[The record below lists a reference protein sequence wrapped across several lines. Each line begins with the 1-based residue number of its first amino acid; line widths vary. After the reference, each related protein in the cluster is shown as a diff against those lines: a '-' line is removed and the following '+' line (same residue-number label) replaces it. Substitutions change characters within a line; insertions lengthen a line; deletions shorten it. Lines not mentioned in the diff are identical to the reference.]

1 MKKKLTIIAACAAM
15 LITLGISVFTWTEN
29 KSTSLT
35 DNSGGIN
42 SQNFTGSGGA
52 RENNS
57 NTGNNNGE
65 SNSNGEKSNIPG
77 TAEKKDF
84 IITIDPGHGG
94 YDPGKVGVNN
104 IQEKDVNLAISLILR
119 DILTDSGFTVY
130 LTRDSDVSLDTPG
143 APSKKNSDL
152 HNRIEMIR
160 NNQSD
165 ISVSIHQNSFS
176 DSSVHGAQVFY
187 YFSSDKGSSLA
198 DCIEEGISTTISPD
212 TARKSK
218 ANDNYVLLKNNPC
231 PAVIVE
237 CGFLTN
243 ESEGTSLS
251 GTEYQTTIA
260 KAIAQGINSYY
271 ENYFLNSGTQPLP
284 VN

>member
-15 LITLGISVFTWTEN
+15 LITLGISVLTWTESR
-29 KSTSLT
+29 STSSP
-35 DNSGGIN
+35 DNSDGIN
-42 SQNFTGSGGA
+42 AQDFTGSGGT
-52 RENNS
+52 REENS
-57 NTGNNNGE
+57 NANNGSDNTNGE
-65 SNSNGEKSNIPG
+65 SDNSPG
-77 TAEKKDF
+77 TSGKKDF

-143 APSKKNSDL
+143 ASSKKNSDL

-160 NNQSD
+160 TNQSD

-218 ANDNYVLLKNNPC
+218 ANDNYILLKNNPC

-271 ENYFLNSGTQPLP
+271 ENYFLNTDTQSTPT
-284 VN
+284 N

>member
-15 LITLGISVFTWTEN
+15 LITLGISVLTWTESKSNSPGHTNFDNN
-29 KSTSLT
+29 K
-35 DNSGGIN
+35 
-42 SQNFTGSGGA
+42 
-52 RENNS
+52 
-57 NTGNNNGE
+57 E
-65 SNSNGEKSNIPG
+65 SNRNDESNGSPG
-77 TAEKKDF
+77 TSVKKDF

-94 YDPGKVGVNN
+94 YDPGKIGVNN

-143 APSKKNSDL
+143 ATSKKNSDL
-152 HNRIEMIR
+152 HNRIEIIR
-160 NNQSD
+160 TNQSD

-187 YFSSDKGSSLA
+187 YFSSDKSNFLA

-218 ANDNYVLLKNNPC
+218 ANDNYILLKNNPC

-243 ESEGTSLS
+243 ENEGTSLS

-271 ENYFLNSGTQPLP
+271 ETYFLNTDAQSMP
-284 VN
+284 N

>member
-15 LITLGISVFTWTEN
+15 LITLVISVLTWTEN

-35 DNSGGIN
+35 DNSDGIN
-42 SQNFTGSGGA
+42 SQNFTDSDGKCGK
-52 RENNS
+52 NS
-57 NTGNNNGE
+57 NIGNNNCKS
-65 SNSNGEKSNIPG
+65 SNNGEKNKNPG
-77 TAEKKDF
+77 PADKKNF

-94 YDPGKVGVNN
+94 YDPGKIGVNN

-143 APSKKNSDL
+143 ATSKKNSDL
-152 HNRIEMIR
+152 HNRIEIIR
-160 NNQSD
+160 TNQSD

-187 YFSSDKGSSLA
+187 YFSSDKSNFLA

-218 ANDNYVLLKNNPC
+218 ANDNYILLKNNPC

-243 ESEGTSLS
+243 ENEGTSLS

-271 ENYFLNSGTQPLP
+271 ETYFLNTDAPSMP
-284 VN
+284 N